1 MALQKLGVKIDKYY
15 ASEINKAAIAQTQLN
30 FPDTIQ
36 VGSVTEL
43 NAEDIGHI
51 DLLIGGSPCQSFSFA
66 GKRVGMVSELDEEIT
81 TLQRYMELKNAG
93 FAFKGESFL
102 FWEYIR
108 ILEDLKK
115 INPKIKFLL
124 ENVEMQNKWE
134 KVIDTATGVK
144 GVHINSNLLSAQDR
158 KRIYWTNSDYPILQP
173 DDKGLIISDI
183 LQAEVEPAT
192 VVKSENWI
200 KHISNVEK
208 QKKRLIQ
215 VDGEKAIPLLARVYT
230 NWGGNF
236 ISLPGGGYR
245 KLSVRE
251 CSRLQTVPDS
261 YMWDCSDSKA
271 YKMLGNGWTVD
282 VIAHVLLHTMAD
294 SLITF

>member
-1 MALQKLGVKIDKYY
+1 MALQKLGIEIDTYY
-15 ASEINKAAIAQTQLN
+15 ASEIDEAAIAQTQLN

-43 NAEDIGHI
+43 NVEDIGHI

-66 GKRVGMVSELDEEIT
+66 GKMQGMISESDEDIT

-108 ILEDLKK
+108 VLEDLKK

-124 ENVEMQNKWE
+124 ENVKMQNKWE
-134 KVIDTATGVK
+134 KVIDTATGVS

-158 KRIYWTNSDYPILQP
+158 SRIYWTNSDYEIAQP
-173 DDKGLIISDI
+173 DDKGIIISDI

-192 VVKSENWI
+192 VVKSENWLS
-200 KHISNVEK
+200 HISNKDK
-208 QKKRLIQ
+208 QRKRYVQ
-215 VDGEKAIPLLARVYT
+215 VDGEKAIPLLARMYA

-251 CSRLQTVPDS
+251 CSRLQTVPDR
-261 YMWDCSDSKA
+261 YKWGCSDSRA

-282 VIAHVLLHTMAD
+282 VIAHVLLHTLAD
-294 SLITF
+294 SIITF